1 MSVLDIDSQAR
12 HFMARALKLAE
23 KGLYTTHPNPRVGC
37 VIVKNGEIIGEGWHE
52 RAGEPHAEVHALRQA
67 GERARGADVYVTLE
81 PCSHHGR
88 TPPCA
93 NALIDAGVS
102 RVWAGSADPN
112 PLVAGRGL
120 ERLQQA
126 GIAVQCGVL
135 QTECETLNIGFFQ
148 RFKRGRPWVRL
159 KTAASLDG
167 RVALASGASK
177 WLTGESARQDVQRL
191 RARSSAIVTGINTV
205 LADDPALTVRDDG
218 VSQASAGRVRQ
229 PLRIVLDRQL
239 RLTDNLQILA
249 DTGNPVLIVT
259 TPQAVASQPAV
270 RLERLR
276 QKAEILT
283 LDPALDL
290 SAFLAEL
297 AIRGVN
303 EVLVE
308 AGGTLAGAFLQ
319 QGLCDEYWLY
329 IAPKLLGPEGI
340 PMANIPSVDT
350 LSKVPHFKIQSLVQ
364 VGNDVR
370 MVMVPDLTSC

>member
-340 PMANIPSVDT
+340 PMANIPSVDR

>member
-259 TPQAVASQPAV
+259 TPQAVESQPAV

-276 QKAEILT
+276 KKAEILT
-283 LDPALDL
+283 LDPTLDL

-297 AIRGVN
+297 ASRGVN

-340 PMANIPSVDT
+340 PMANIPSVDR

>member
-1 MSVLDIDSQAR
+1 
-12 HFMARALKLAE
+12 MARALKLAE

-259 TPQAVASQPAV
+259 TPQALASQPAV

-283 LDPALDL
+283 LDPTLDL

-297 AIRGVN
+297 ASRGVN

-340 PMANIPSVDT
+340 PMANIPSVDR

>member
-259 TPQAVASQPAV
+259 TPQAVESQPAV

-276 QKAEILT
+276 KKAEILT
-283 LDPALDL
+283 LDPTLDL

-340 PMANIPSVDT
+340 PMANIPSVDR